1 MLGVIYVSSLGLL
14 LTLSSL
20 EDTCCAFVFHTVF
33 VWAVGRTFVDF
44 WVGGAAV
51 WKLPFASD
59 PLPVNAEHGY
69 LFVATLWKYYRKKL
83 FLLNFTLKGTFI
95 AVI

>member
-1 MLGVIYVSSLGLL
+1 MSSLGLL
-14 LTLSSL
+14 LSLSSL
-20 EDTCCAFVFHTVF
+20 EDTCCACVFHTVLS
-33 VWAVGRTFVDF
+33 AVGRTFVDF

-69 LFVATLWKYYRKKL
+69 LFVATL
-83 FLLNFTLKGTFI
+83 
-95 AVI
+95 